1 VKIAVVIETHDRR
14 LTGGENYLA
23 RTLENLA
30 RTDFWSS
37 PYLHSLQISCG
48 GTKDDDFLIEAEKY
62 IPLGEEIICEAEPCT
77 RQQNA
82 ARAIRLGS
90 DTNADYV
97 MKLEDDL
104 DFLDTFLES
113 VEAWLSDH
121 GHAAVP
127 MFTLAA
133 TFEKVSDSHY
143 RAEDESVIRHGESF
157 PRVRAMLAK
166 GEAVAPHPVYG
177 FYGAQCLVWR
187 RQVAQQLA
195 DWLGPDPFLDDGR
208 EQHRQRGHDLLL
220 QIWGKEIGARCFAA
234 SVPSFV
240 QHIGRQSNIQNKFFE
255 FPFPGRQWIYERRY
269 R

>member
-48 GTKDDDFLIEAEKY
+48 GSQDDDFLIEAERF
-62 IPLGEEIICEAEPCT
+62 IPAGAEVVCEAAPCT

-104 DFLDTFLES
+104 DFLDLFMES
-113 VEAWLSDH
+113 VGSWLADY
-121 GHAAVP
+121 GHAAAP
-127 MFTLAA
+127 MFTFAA
-133 TFEKVSDSHY
+133 TLEKVSDSHY
-143 RAEDESVIRHGESF
+143 AEGESVMGHGDSF
-157 PRVRAMLAK
+157 PRVRAMLAR
-166 GEAVAPHPVYG
+166 GEAVAPHPVMG

-187 RQVAQQLA
+187 RQVAQNLA
-195 DWLGPDPFLDDGR
+195 DWLGPDPFLWDGK
-208 EQHRQRGHDLLL
+208 EQHRKRGHDLLL
-220 QIWGKEIGARCFAA
+220 QVWGKQTGARAFAA

-240 QHIGRQSNIQNKFFE
+240 QHIGRQSTIENKFFE
-255 FPFPGRQWIYERRY
+255 FPFPGRRWFYERRTA
-269 R
+269 